1 MKYKLKILPAILFI
15 LFSNILYA
23 QNILE
28 HSNAKLETE
37 LNKKISTLDS
47 LNNILEQK
55 VTIINAEKLR
65 SNKNNKRI
73 TELLSRTASLTNA
86 IDIKQNEIV
95 FLTEKIEANKIE
107 LYKFYTAQIDS
118 MNTSNLA
125 ENKKS
130 VEVIKLT
137 EKRLLVSPKI
147 DILSFSPQSV
157 LKIKHPTDSVEQKI
171 FNEYLTDAYNEV
183 ENKINEI
190 EMLKLEIHNI
200 IELNNETK
208 EFLEDIDFDNNFAV
222 YTNPRGISTTANA
235 AENLQDKEDNIDYA
249 ARNSL
254 DSQTKSFSEILYQ
267 FGHSDSFNSKTLLNS
282 ENNSVENNLHDFNKL
297 VEVVEKQLNDYK
309 TIINN
314 KLKTTNN
321 KL

>member
-1 MKYKLKILPAILFI
+1 MNYKLNILPTILFLI
-15 LFSNILYA
+15 FSNILYA
-23 QNILE
+23 QNNLE
-28 HSNAKLETE
+28 HSYAKLETE

-47 LNNILEQK
+47 LNHILEQK
-55 VTIINAEKLR
+55 VTIINTEKLK
-65 SNKNNKRI
+65 SKKDNKKI
-73 TELLSRTASLTNA
+73 TELLSKTANLTNA
-86 IDIKQNEIV
+86 IDKRQIEIDL
-95 FLTEKIEANKIE
+95 LTERLDANKIE
-107 LYKFYTAQIDS
+107 LYKFYTDQIDS
-118 MNTSNLA
+118 LKNRNLA
-125 ENKKS
+125 ENIKS
-130 VEVIKLT
+130 VEIIRLT

-157 LKIKHPTDSVEQKI
+157 LKIKHPADSVEKKI

-183 ENKINEI
+183 EIKINEI

-222 YTNPRGISTTANA
+222 YTNPQGTTTASDALSNPQ
-235 AENLQDKEDNIDYA
+235 EDIKEYA
-249 ARNSL
+249 RSNSL
-254 DSQTKSFSEILYQ
+254 STQTKSFSEILYQ
-267 FGHSDSFNSKTLLNS
+267 FGLSNSFNTKTLLNS
-282 ENNSVENNLHDFNKL
+282 DKNSVENNLHEFNKL
-297 VEVVEKQLNDYK
+297 MEVVEKQLNDYR